1 MYSGK
6 RKTYRTSANM
16 VPRMGYYR
24 DSGLSGNAA
33 VYNSNYAIGTSFD
46 AVNPVA

>member
-6 RKTYRTSANM
+6 RQTYRTAAKM

-24 DSGLSGNAA
+24 DKSLAVDAA
-33 VYNSNYAIGTSFD
+33 VYHAGYAIGTSFD
-46 AVNPVA
+46 AVNPVN